1 MKRWSADRDPVRAPG
16 RRAMRIAHI
25 NNMAN
30 IAWNLAQAQRRLGHE
45 ATVFSIYDFPSRFP
59 YDVGISGTR
68 GPLFWNVAMARR
80 IFTLQKFDVL
90 HVHGGMR
97 LTQVFYPLFKRL
109 FPRKVLVV
117 HFHGVDARS
126 GLGRHH
132 VKRADVQFRSTQ
144 DLASFVPD
152 SEWLPSPIQLS
163 DAIPQTSNR
172 VPRFGHFPF
181 RWSPGAPEAL
191 VQKGT
196 DRIVQIFRETFGS
209 AASTAE
215 DGVHTFAAREA
226 ELIIVSGR
234 RHDEAIRIMAGC
246 DIVIDQ
252 ISDLRIYGMA
262 ALEAMSLGKPVMSNF
277 NPDWFPG
284 TPVVRIETNPVHQ
297 FQELAIDAGRRRE
310 LGRRGRA
317 FIAEVH
323 EAGKIAR
330 RTLDAYRAAQE
341 RLTKKSSLKST
352 GER

>member
-1 MKRWSADRDPVRAPG
+1 MASLRRNAHTIGARNNENFSPCMRRWSADRDPFRAPG
-16 RRAMRIAHI
+16 RRSMRIAHI

-80 IFTLQKFDVL
+80 IFTFQKFDVL

-181 RWSPGAPEAL
+181 RWSP
-191 VQKGT
+191 V
-196 DRIVQIFRETFGS
+196 
-209 AASTAE
+209 AAK
-215 DGVHTFAAREA
+215 EA
-226 ELIIVSGR
+226 ELIVVSGR

-297 FQELAIDAGRRRE
+297 FQELAIDAGRRHE